1 MCMLACSRIFVVSLS
16 TYLECGLAS
25 TKVKKNSEEVE
36 KKGQRKRKTARNG
49 GREREQGG
57 KKGKK
62 DLPRTGLANH
72 SRWAQSGL
80 LPISVHSFLGTHPR
94 TRTCVRCC
102 VLQWPSWAV
111 TPETHWPTK
120 LKMLTLWHFPET
132 VCWPL
137 IWKAEHER
145 HPGKLDYEK
154 RKVRNPKA
162 GEGNEWCDSRDG
174 TRRLHSSEIPGSQ
187 KCLLRLGE
195 KCNVYM

>member
-72 SRWAQSGL
+72 SRWAKSGL

-120 LKMLTLWHFPET
+120 LKMFTLWHFPET

-137 IWKAEHER
+137 MSGNLGSWTMRRERYETPRQARAMNGVTAEME
-145 HPGKLDYEK
+145 PTASQL
-154 RKVRNPKA
+154 
-162 GEGNEWCDSRDG
+162 CDSG
-174 TRRLHSSEIPGSQ
+174 KSKMLTEAGG
-187 KCLLRLGE
+187 K
-195 KCNVYM
+195 M